1 MEDKI
6 LKAILA
12 EETGKAQKI
21 SDSILEAINPIKSEE
36 LPHVALS
43 LSNILNIVMK
53 SMDEKQKKEFSILQH
68 VIGTRDKV
76 IRVNADAMDALR
88 KFDNG
93 GGNESWDIRYARIV
107 ALI

>member
-12 EETGKAQKI
+12 EEAGKAQKI

-36 LPHVALS
+36 IPHVALS
-43 LSNILNIVMK
+43 LSTILNLVMK
-53 SMDEKQKKEFSILQH
+53 SMDERQKKEFSILQH
-68 VIGTRDKV
+68 VIGASTEV

-93 GGNESWDIRYARIV
+93 GGE
-107 ALI
+107 

>member
-12 EETGKAQKI
+12 EEAGKAQKI

-36 LPHVALS
+36 IPHVALS
-43 LSNILNIVMK
+43 LSTILNIVMK
-53 SMDEKQKKEFSILQH
+53 SMDERQKKEFSILQH
-68 VIGTRDKV
+68 VIGASTEV

-93 GGNESWDIRYARIV
+93 GGE
-107 ALI
+107 